1 MNWNLFITF
10 CVLNVLNVIIQTV
23 KSICTIKCIK
33 YIAALVNALAYGLYT
48 VVIIYMV
55 CELELWLKVIVV
67 ALANL
72 IGVFV
77 VKLLEEKSA
86 KDKLWKVEATV
97 RAERAELLESLLKT
111 DGVMYNLVP
120 VVGSDKTVQ
129 YVAFNIY
136 CHTKEESRIV
146 RDALGQKA
154 ISAKFFVEE
163 SKTL

>member
-1 MNWNLFITF
+1 MDWSLFITF
-10 CVLNVLNVIIQTV
+10 CVLNVLNVIIQTA
-23 KSICTIKCIK
+23 KSIVTIKCNK
-33 YIAALVNALAYGLYT
+33 WAASLVNAIAYGLYT

-72 IGVFV
+72 VGVFV
-77 VKLLEEKSA
+77 VKLLEEKGA

-97 RAERAELLESLLKT
+97 RRERSDLLESLLKT
-111 DGVMYNLVP
+111 DNVMYNLMP
-120 VVGSDKTVQ
+120 VSGSDKTVQ

-146 RDALGQKA
+146 RSALSQKA
-154 ISAKFFVEE
+154 IQAKFFVEE